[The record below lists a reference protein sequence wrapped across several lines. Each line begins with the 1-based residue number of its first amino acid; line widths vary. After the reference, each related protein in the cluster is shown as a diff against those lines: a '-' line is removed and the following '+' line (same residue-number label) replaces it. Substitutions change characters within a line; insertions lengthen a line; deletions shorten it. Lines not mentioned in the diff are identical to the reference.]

1 MDYKTAKE
9 KAMEYGRKHG
19 DKYDVSAETKDS
31 YFFGMRN
38 VPTDDKA
45 HGVFVSKK
53 TGRLLSRPPVDPKF
67 IGKPKSVTAD
77 KKTKRK

>member
-1 MDYKTAKE
+1 MDYKEAK
-9 KAMEYGRKHG
+9 ARALEYGKKQG
-19 DKYDVSAETKDS
+19 DKYDVSGETKDS
-31 YFFGMRN
+31 YFFGMRDI
-38 VPTDDKA
+38 PLDGKR

-53 TGRLLSRPPVDPKF
+53 TGRILSRPPADPKF